1 MTRSAR
7 RSKMGNQIVQTDKE
21 IFDAI
26 RNRRGQSLTQE
37 NVDAINQIL
46 YPSGLPGAF
55 AQPLA
60 WGAKVSPQFRVS
72 VRGIAG
78 RLGCAPDDLM
88 TCMAW
93 ESGRSFSPSK
103 KNLAGSGATG
113 LIQFMPSTAAALET
127 TTAALAAMTAEQQLV
142 YVEKYFQP
150 YKGRLS
156 TLADLYMAIL
166 WPAGVGKPME
176 YVLWDKTSR
185 PTTYR
190 QNAGLDSNRDGSIT
204 KAECAAKLYAMKAEG
219 LQPENI
225 A

>member
-1 MTRSAR
+1 ML
-7 RSKMGNQIVQTDKE
+7 TDKE

-26 RNRRGQSLTQE
+26 RARRGRGFAQE
-37 NVDAINQIL
+37 DVDTINRIL
-46 YPSGLPGAF
+46 YPDGQPGA
-55 AQPLA
+55 AGQPLA
-60 WGAKVSPQFRVS
+60 WGAKVSSEFRDK
-72 VRGIAG
+72 VRAISG

-88 TCMAW
+88 SCMAW

-103 KNLAGSGATG
+103 KNMAGSGATG
-113 LIQFMPSTAAALET
+113 LIQFMPATAKALGTSTAALGAL
-127 TTAALAAMTAEQQLV
+127 TAEQQLD

-150 YKGRLS
+150 YKGKLN

-166 WPAGVGKPME
+166 WPLGVGKPME
-176 YVLWDKTSR
+176 YILWSETGR

-190 QNAGLDSNRDGSIT
+190 QNSGLDSNTDGLIT

-219 LQPENI
+219 QRPENV

>member
-1 MTRSAR
+1 ML
-7 RSKMGNQIVQTDKE
+7 TDKQ

-26 RNRRGQSLTQE
+26 RERRGVGYDQAD
-37 NVDAINQIL
+37 VDAINRIL
-46 YPSGLPGAF
+46 YPNGMPGAD
-55 AQPLA
+55 AQPLT
-60 WGAKVSPQFRVS
+60 WGAKVSPEFRDKVRAIS
-72 VRGIAG
+72 V
-78 RLGCAPDDLM
+78 RLGCSPDDLM

-93 ESGRSFSPSK
+93 ESGRTFAPSK

-113 LIQFMPSTAAALET
+113 LIQFMPSTAVALGT
-127 TTAALAAMTAEQQLV
+127 TTGRLAFMSAVEQLDW
-142 YVEKYFQP
+142 VEKYFQP
-150 YKGRLS
+150 YKGKLA

-176 YVLWDKTSR
+176 YVLWDKNSR

-190 QNAGLDSNRDGSIT
+190 QNAGLDINHDGAIT

-219 LQPENI
+219 QAAGNM